1 MSNPGQYTALK
12 TARLLSA
19 AASTNSTLV
28 KGSPGTVKRIVGYN
42 ANAAARYLKLYDK
55 VTAPTVGTDT
65 PRKTIYLAPTAI
77 FSYALDDYFGQGI
90 GYAITTAAADA
101 DTGAVTAA
109 DIVCLNIDYL

>member
-28 KGSPGTVKRIVGYN
+28 KGSPGSVKRIVGYN

-55 VTAPTVGTDT
+55 VSAPTVGTDT
-65 PRKTIYLAPTAI
+65 PRKTFYLAPTAI